1 MKSKESKKEYLR
13 RILGVTKEN
22 PGYAEMDTYIREFNT
37 FMRKLNY
44 KKCKGTPAE
53 KIFVDMHKKGI
64 TVSSL
69 VAKSRQREDI
79 IREMSNILKQANEY
93 YDSVLEPKYK
103 KGAWSSCHS
112 ISDVLIEMN
121 DRKRINNVTGR
132 YSDLDTLLKKFDKL
146 WNEANG
152 YLSDTISL
160 VFSGA
165 YNNEK
170 APKFLRIND
179 FPNVIN
185 EEIQYFEFHKTKYF
199 DVDESKKDFYYW
211 GVNDNPYKNL
221 YLYYLNA
228 YMKQYYMF
236 DLPNVSID
244 KFYSLT
250 NFKGIAEMVSSKDS
264 YGLKDIADIYSV
276 MSGRLPEK
284 VYDSMKKKFA
294 KLKFINP
301 DPTTG
306 KYTFSDAILPLA
318 TYEYYKK
325 KNHVEEDHGIPF
337 WKFDPLMVYVY
348 APILRGIIFEE
359 AEKLMAYTK
368 YRKFFLSEYNKLL
381 DKVDDGYQGTF
392 LDMLLESPMRLKYRC
407 MGLDVSN
414 IIEGEF

>member
-1 MKSKESKKEYLR
+1 
-13 RILGVTKEN
+13 
-22 PGYAEMDTYIREFNT
+22 
-37 FMRKLNY
+37 
-44 KKCKGTPAE
+44 
-53 KIFVDMHKKGI
+53 
-64 TVSSL
+64 
-69 VAKSRQREDI
+69 
-79 IREMSNILKQANEY
+79 
-93 YDSVLEPKYK
+93 
-103 KGAWSSCHS
+103 
-112 ISDVLIEMN
+112 
-121 DRKRINNVTGR
+121 
-132 YSDLDTLLKKFDKL
+132 
-146 WNEANG
+146 
-152 YLSDTISL
+152 
-160 VFSGA
+160 
-165 YNNEK
+165 
-170 APKFLRIND
+170 
-179 FPNVIN
+179 
-185 EEIQYFEFHKTKYF
+185 
-199 DVDESKKDFYYW
+199 
-211 GVNDNPYKNL
+211 
-221 YLYYLNA
+221 
-228 YMKQYYMF
+228 MF

-359 AEKLMAYTK
+359 TEKLMAYTK